1 MAKAKS
7 KPKAKAK
14 SKQAPQPKRTPRS
27 DALDPVVMTVIANRL
42 DGIVREMTNTLLR
55 AARSAVISS
64 ARDFSCCI
72 LTGDNQ
78 LLASAEGLPVHIFGA
93 HLQGEN
99 MCRYHAGDIREGDAY
114 LDNDPYGGNT
124 HPADH
129 TFLVPVFIGGEHLFT
144 TVAKCHMADIG
155 NSIPS
160 SYFAKALD
168 VYEEGALVFPGV
180 RIQRNYKNEPDVIR
194 MCRARIRVP
203 DQWYGDALAALGS
216 ARIAER
222 GLKELCRKYGPK
234 TIKTFIKDWFDYSE
248 RRAVEL
254 IRKLPKAR
262 ITNKG
267 HSDPLEG
274 ILPNGLELK
283 VTVEIDPKQAMI
295 DVDLRDNPP
304 CVDCGLNTSRAAA
317 TSAVVGAIFNSLDKD
332 IPRNAGSFRRLSF
345 QYAEN
350 SVVASP
356 IFPHSC
362 STATTNVAERL
373 VNITQSAFAR
383 LGEGHGLA
391 EGGTGL
397 GAGMAVLSGKD
408 HRRNDARYVNRMM
421 LSTNGGP
428 ASPTA
433 DGWVNYA
440 IPVIAGLMYRDSVE
454 IDELK
459 HPFRVESLGVVADF
473 RPRRPPSWRP
483 RAGSDL
489 HRAKNPVQVVIPCDG
504 QFAPPRGVN
513 GGHDGTPGSTHL
525 IDHNGHTT
533 KLPKF
538 LVNMHIRKDQH
549 IRGRDSS
556 GGGYG
561 DPLTRDPARVLT
573 DVLEGYELIAKARDI
588 YGVVFTGRIDDD
600 SLTVDAAATKA
611 RRAELGISAETRGL
625 EAGGRIK
632 TALSLRRRSAFQAEG
647 SRRPDSE
654 RPVIDAGRA
663 HRVGVA
669 RKFLPAAAVLIIAD
683 DQVARHQ
690 KDLLPI
696 VVNER
701 LGRIGAGREAQQPG
715 TVAALGLLVEHAGDD
730 LLLDTWRIA
739 WQRLPAGAHVEGVK
753 LPVTFVEPHR

>member
-1 MAKAKS
+1 MAKQKANRTSTTTSPAKLVSAQGRANTQPRQAS
-7 KPKAKAK
+7 KV
-14 SKQAPQPKRTPRS
+14 KRSLKPVS
-27 DALDPVVMTVIANRL
+27 LDPVLMTVIANRL

-72 LTGDNQ
+72 LTGDNH

-99 MCRYHAGDIREGDAY
+99 LARYHAGDIREGDAY

-129 TFLVPVFIGGEHLFT
+129 TFLVPVFIDGEHLFT

-180 RIQRNYKNEPDVIR
+180 RIQRDYKNEADIIR

-203 DQWYGDALAALGS
+203 DQWYGALGS

-222 GLKELCRKYGPK
+222 RLKELCRKYGAA
-234 TIKTFIKDWFDYSE
+234 TIKVFIKDWFDYSE
-248 RRAVEL
+248 RRAIES
-254 IRKLPKAR
+254 IRKLPAAR
-262 ITNKG
+262 ITNAG

-274 ILPNGLELK
+274 ILPQGLTLN
-283 VTVEIDPKQAMI
+283 VTVAIDPKKAMI

-317 TSAVVGAIFNSLDKD
+317 TSSVVGAIFNSLDKD

-356 IFPHSC
+356 VFPHSC
-362 STATTNVAERL
+362 STATTNVSERL

-459 HPFRVESLGVVADF
+459 HPFRVESLGLVAD
-473 RPRRPPSWRP
+473 S
-483 RAGSDL
+483 AGAGR
-489 HRAKNPVQVVIPCDG
+489 HRGAPAQEVTYTALQNPVQVVIPCDG

-513 GGHDGTPGSTHL
+513 GGHNGTPGSTHL
-525 IDHNGHTT
+525 IDHNGQIS
-533 KLPKF
+533 KLPN

-573 DVLEGYELIAKARDI
+573 DVLEGYESIGKARDV
-588 YGVVFTGRIDDD
+588 YGVIFTGTIEDDT
-600 SLTVDAAATKA
+600 LAVDAMATA
-611 RRAELGISAETRGL
+611 ERRAELA
-625 EAGGRIK
+625 K
-632 TALSLRRRSAFQAEG
+632 TEG
-647 SRRPDSE
+647 AK
-654 RPVIDAGRA
+654 V
-663 HRVGVA
+663 
-669 RKFLPAAAVLIIAD
+669 
-683 DQVARHQ
+683 
-690 KDLLPI
+690 
-696 VVNER
+696 
-701 LGRIGAGREAQQPG
+701 
-715 TVAALGLLVEHAGDD
+715 HAS
-730 LLLDTWRIA
+730 
-739 WQRLPAGAHVEGVK
+739 
-753 LPVTFVEPHR
+753 